1 MYRSCEYTSSREE
14 FKVRIGHSWKEF
26 WGAAVLGVEDSSL
39 LCLHDQISCDFHNE
53 DKYFT
58 TAFDLILSLYRI
70 PTTDPAVA
78 DLRES
83 LLGPG
88 LR

>member
-1 MYRSCEYTSSREE
+1 MFCGYTSTRED
-14 FKVRIGHSWKEF
+14 FKVRIGRSCKKF
-26 WGAAVLGVEDSSL
+26 GGAAVLGVEDSSL

-53 DKYFT
+53 DKYST
-58 TAFDLILSLYRI
+58 TVFELILALYQI
-70 PTTDPAVA
+70 PPNDPAVA

-83 LLGPG
+83 LRGPG